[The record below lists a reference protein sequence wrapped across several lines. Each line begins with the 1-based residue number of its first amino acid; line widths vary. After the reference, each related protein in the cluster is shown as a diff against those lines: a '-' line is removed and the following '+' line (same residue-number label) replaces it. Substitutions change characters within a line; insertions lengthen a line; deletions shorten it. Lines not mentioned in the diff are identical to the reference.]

1 MKARLPVLLT
11 SFLAVALAA
20 PGTMAKEKD
29 KDKSKD
35 KKKDKTAQA
44 DHDSDGRED
53 HDDDRDGVG
62 KITICHIPP
71 GNAGAR
77 HTISVSESAWGA
89 HQKHGDLRGACDHQG
104 DGGGHGD
111 AFDRLDRNNDGR
123 IARSEWTSGDDSFRR
138 LDRNGDGF
146 LSRDEFARN
155 DSDPD
160 HRRFEDLDR
169 NRDGRLSRSEWPGGR
184 ESFDRADR
192 NRDGVIS
199 REEYGRY

>member
-1 MKARLPVLLT
+1 MKARFPIVLI
-11 SFLAVALAA
+11 SSLAVALAA
-20 PGTMAKEKD
+20 PGAMAKDKGKD
-29 KDKSKD
+29 KND
-35 KKKDKTAQA
+35 KKKDKTEQA
-44 DHDSDGRED
+44 DHGRDGHDD
-53 HDDDRDGVG
+53 HDDDSDGVG

-71 GNAGAR
+71 GNPGAR
-77 HTISVSESAWGA
+77 HTISVSESAWDA

-123 IARSEWTSGDDSFRR
+123 IARGEWTSGDDSFRR

-146 LSRDEFARN
+146 LSREEFAHH
-155 DSDPD
+155 DSDAD

-169 NRDGRLSRSEWPGGR
+169 NRDGRISLSEWPGGR
-184 ESFDRADR
+184 DAFDRADR

>member
-35 KKKDKTAQA
+35 KKKDKTEQA

-146 LSRDEFARN
+146 LSRDEFARH

-169 NRDGRLSRSEWPGGR
+169 NRDG
-184 ESFDRADR
+184 
-192 NRDGVIS
+192 VIS

>member
-1 MKARLPVLLT
+1 MKARFPLLLT

-29 KDKSKD
+29 KEKDKN
-35 KKKDKTAQA
+35 KKKDKTEQA
-44 DHDSDGRED
+44 DHDRHGDD
-53 HDDDRDGVG
+53 HDDDHDGAG

-77 HTISVSESAWGA
+77 HTITVSESAWDA
-89 HQKHGDLRGACDHQG
+89 HRKHGDQRGACDHGG
-104 DGGGHGD
+104 DGSGHGD

-146 LSRDEFARN
+146 LSRDEFAHH
-155 DSDPD
+155 DSDAD

-169 NRDGRLSRSEWPGGR
+169 NRDGRISLSEWPGGR
-184 ESFDRADR
+184 DAFDRADR